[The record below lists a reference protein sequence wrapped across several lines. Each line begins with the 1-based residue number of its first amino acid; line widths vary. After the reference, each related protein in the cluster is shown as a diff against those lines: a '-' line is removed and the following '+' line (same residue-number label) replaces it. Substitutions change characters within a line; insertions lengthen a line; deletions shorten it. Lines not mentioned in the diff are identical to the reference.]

1 MANPQSTASANDRL
15 AFMLFLATA
24 LHAAI
29 VLGISFDLFDPPNL
43 SKTLEIT
50 LASFKT
56 LEEVKEADYLAQAN
70 QKGSGS
76 LEEKALP
83 STDQV
88 SPIQENQ
95 IKSIAPPPQTAAE
108 PRQVEKA
115 QKKPLATLNKSPEQ
129 APQLRQN
136 KTDPAVEQAQ
146 KARQKIDLSAEIAS
160 LEAQFLQKRQQY
172 AKRPRIHR
180 ITAASTMQDKG
191 AYYKETWRRKIERV
205 GNLNYP
211 EEARRQKI
219 YGQLTVLVALRPDG
233 RLHEVKILKSSG
245 QAVLDDAAIRIVKL
259 AAPFAPFTPDLK
271 DVDILEIIRTWK
283 FEKSN
288 ILSSN

>member
-1 MANPQSTASANDRL
+1 MTNSQPMASANDRL

-24 LHAAI
+24 LHAAV
-29 VLGISFDLFDPPNL
+29 VLGISFDLFDPPKI
-43 SKTLEIT
+43 SKTLEVT

-70 QKGSGS
+70 QKGSGT

-88 SPIQENQ
+88 SPIQENK
-95 IKSIAPPPQTAAE
+95 IKPVTPPPQSAAE
-108 PRQVEKA
+108 PKEVEKA
-115 QKKPLATLNKSPEQ
+115 RKKPLATLSKSQ
-129 APQLRQN
+129 QQTTQVTQK
-136 KTDPAVEQAQ
+136 KTTTSVEKAE
-146 KARQKIDLSAEIAS
+146 KARPRIDLSAEIAS

-191 AYYKETWRRKIERV
+191 AYYKESWRRKIERV

-211 EEARRQKI
+211 EEARQQKI
-219 YGQLTVLVALRPDG
+219 YGKLTVMVALKPDG
-233 RLHEVKILKSSG
+233 RLHEVKILQSSG
-245 QAVLDDAAIRIVKL
+245 HTVLDAAAIRIVKL

-271 DVDILEIIRTWK
+271 DVDLLEIIRTWK